1 MKKLILSILLF
12 LPFMVMSQNTAN
24 TIFINQ
30 INDNYFFDLSDS
42 KYNFSFEYKDIDN
55 INLFI
60 KKLSKNK
67 FVESCKLSKDNLIN
81 IVYNT
86 NNINDVSSSF
96 INSGI
101 VFLEYNS
108 NIIPF
113 EYIKIDNSTIPPPDN
128 NVDMSNVNNVLY
140 HEYIISSIEYKL
152 HYYQQNL
159 TKLSSAAK
167 SKHLSNIYIQITK
180 EQETINELNQ

>member
-1 MKKLILSILLF
+1 MKKIILSILLF
-12 LPFMVMSQNTAN
+12 LPFMVICQNSSN

-42 KYNFSFEYKDIDN
+42 KYNFSFEYKNIDN
-55 INLFI
+55 INLII

-86 NNINDVSSSF
+86 NNINDVSLSF

-101 VFLEYNS
+101 IFLDYNS

-128 NVDMSNVNNVLY
+128 NVDMSNTNNVLY
-140 HEYIISSIEYKL
+140 HRYIISSIEYKL
-152 HYYQQNL
+152 HFHQQNL

-167 SKHLSNIYIQITK
+167 FNSLSNTYIKITK
-180 EQETINELNQ
+180 EQETINKLNQ